1 MQNLYENLF
10 GFVSVAGMMGKG
22 TLAEGDLNNIKEVGH
37 WSIINPNNYI
47 NNCPVKY
54 GVLHSY
60 YQGGGYPWL
69 QVIYPR
75 NSTYK
80 QMCRS
85 FTSESSWGDWID
97 IT

>member
-1 MQNLYENLF
+1 M
-10 GFVSVAGMMGKG
+10 AGQMGKG
-22 TLAEGDLNNIKEVGH
+22 SLEEGDLNNIKEVGH
-37 WSIINPNNYI
+37 WSIVNPNNYI
-47 NNCPVKY
+47 NNCPVQY

-60 YQGGGYPWL
+60 YQGGWYPWL

-85 FTSESSWGDWID
+85 LTYDGSWGDWID